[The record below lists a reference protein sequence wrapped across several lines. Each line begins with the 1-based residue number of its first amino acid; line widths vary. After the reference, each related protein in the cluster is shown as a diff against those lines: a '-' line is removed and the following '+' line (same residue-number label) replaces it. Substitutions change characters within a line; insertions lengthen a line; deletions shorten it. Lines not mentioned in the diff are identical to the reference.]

1 MYADYKYLNFDL
13 GNIYEG
19 DSESNTF
26 YLFIST
32 EAASLSHNISV

>member
-13 GNIYEG
+13 GNVYEW
-19 DSESNTF
+19 DSESNAF

-32 EAASLSHNISV
+32 EATSLS